1 MNFLS
6 DLTNLATARDRRNKL
21 SSRSLLAAARIGAR
35 STARCRKSS
44 FLATMTHHPNEADV
58 KNVVKN
64 VVRVTMIG
72 LQFPDRRVKPKGKL
86 NK

>member
-6 DLTNLATARDRRNKL
+6 DLTNLATARDRRR
-21 SSRSLLAAARIGAR
+21 SSLRSLRAAARIDAR
-35 STARCRKSS
+35 STSRSRKSS